1 MTFLNDLWASFQIF
15 SGNFTDR
22 YGLWVNGALLL
33 LVLAAVGLFLWRSIR
48 LGRRVRHTEAQLNLP
63 EPSNKQNEEWCR
75 KLSQA
80 VSFPTVT
87 GDKEAISQ
95 FRSWLKESFPL
106 VFSRLRLLDCPGDG
120 LLFQWRCPEKGK
132 KGPVLLCAHMDEV
145 GLIVTHVTEE
155 GFLKFD
161 FVGGVDRRVA
171 IGKPVVLGPD
181 RVPGVVG
188 IKAIHLVSRD
198 EEKKVPKTDAFYLD
212 IGARDREEA
221 LSRVEPGTYGSFVC
235 TPEEFGEGLFKAKA
249 IDDRVGCAVLLK
261 LLEEDLPMDVV
272 FVFTAQEEVGTR
284 GAFGAAFSVA
294 PETALVLETT
304 TAADLPGVEGHR
316 RVCAP
321 GRGPVISYMDGG
333 TIYDRGLFED
343 LRRLAEDN
351 GIPWQTK
358 EYIAGGNDART
369 IQRSRAGVR
378 VAALSAAVRYLHAP
392 ASVGSLA
399 DFEDMLALTRLF
411 VADQAARL

>member
-1 MTFLNDLWASFQIF
+1 MELSALAGNAHVKAVLSQQEGGRGLSHAYILSGPAGSGRHTLARLLCGAMLCAASGGERPCGRCAPCRKVF
-15 SGNFTDR
+15 SGVHPD
-22 YGLWVNGALLL
+22 V
-33 LVLAAVGLFLWRSIR
+33 AV
-48 LGRRVRHTEAQLNLP
+48 
-63 EPSNKQNEEWCR
+63 
-75 KLSQA
+75 
-80 VSFPTVT
+80 
-87 GDKEAISQ
+87 IS
-95 FRSWLKESFPL
+95 
-106 VFSRLRLLDCPGDG
+106 
-120 LLFQWRCPEKGK
+120 
-132 KGPVLLCAHMDEV
+132 GPRE
-145 GLIVTHVTEE
+145 
-155 GFLKFD
+155 
-161 FVGGVDRRVA
+161 
-171 IGKPVVLGPD
+171 GKPITVDQVRALRSDAYIRPNEGERKIYLLEQAD
-181 RVPGVVG
+181 RMNQS
-188 IKAIHLVSRD
+188 AQN
-198 EEKKVPKTDAFYLD
+198 AM
-212 IGARDREEA
+212 
-221 LSRVEPGTYGSFVC
+221 
-235 TPEEFGEGLFKAKA
+235 
-249 IDDRVGCAVLLK
+249 LK

-304 TAADLPGVEGHR
+304 TAADLPGEGHR